1 MQKNIIVSY
10 GEARFFSTKIIPFV
24 ISAIL
29 LFLLLQIV
37 QSAGLSESQIGA
49 EEEQF
54 GNNDV
59 PSGFG
64 DENLYTLEVNLILRE
79 EIEPYLQP
87 INGQLVEVFWDMRD
101 IETQEMKEFTL
112 TSNTDT
118 EGKAIFDLFP
128 GQYKLRIDY
137 NGIARN
143 ETIIIIPN
151 TENNIDWVI
160 SKNSIGEY
168 NLEFRDRN
176 GGIIYPEETIR
187 MIYRG
192 APQLIDPSSIQ
203 LSSELGDINII
214 FNVKEV
220 INRAEIS
227 IMELSPEESFVVGN
241 FSPDN
246 PPKALIYSIDIDKR
260 AGL

>member
-64 DENLYTLEVNLILRE
+64 DENLYVLEVNVILRE

-87 INGQLVEVFWDMRD
+87 INAQLVEIFWYMRD
-101 IETQEMKEFTL
+101 IETQEMREFTL
-112 TSNTDT
+112 TANTDID
-118 EGKAIFDLFP
+118 GKAIFDLFP
-128 GQYKLRIDY
+128 GQYTLRIDY
-137 NGIARN
+137 NGITKN
-143 ETIIIIPN
+143 ETIVIIPN
-151 TENNIDWVI
+151 TE
-160 SKNSIGEY
+160 K
-168 NLEFRDRN
+168 
-176 GGIIYPEETIR
+176 
-187 MIYRG
+187 
-192 APQLIDPSSIQ
+192 
-203 LSSELGDINII
+203 
-214 FNVKEV
+214 
-220 INRAEIS
+220 
-227 IMELSPEESFVVGN
+227 
-241 FSPDN
+241 
-246 PPKALIYSIDIDKR
+246 
-260 AGL
+260 

>member
-160 SKNSIGEY
+160 SKYSIGEY

-214 FNVKEV
+214 F
-220 INRAEIS
+220 
-227 IMELSPEESFVVGN
+227 LS
-241 FSPDN
+241 
-246 PPKALIYSIDIDKR
+246 LIHI
-260 AGL
+260 